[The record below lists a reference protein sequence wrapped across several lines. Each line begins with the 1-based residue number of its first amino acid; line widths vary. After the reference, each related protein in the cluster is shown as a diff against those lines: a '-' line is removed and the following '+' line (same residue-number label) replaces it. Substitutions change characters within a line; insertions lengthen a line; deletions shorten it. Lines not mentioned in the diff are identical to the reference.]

1 MISDQLQLVL
11 GRFWLI
17 WMTLS
22 SDGWFRVIADVF
34 GWMVLDGC
42 GWFWVL
48 ADGYRWIQGGL
59 QRFVVLVAT
68 VKFVALNLKEV
79 DNCEKFL

>member
-1 MISDQLQLVL
+1 MA
-11 GRFWLI
+11 LI
-17 WMTLS
+17 G
-22 SDGWFRVIADVF
+22 DGCFRVIADAF

-48 ADGYRWIQGGL
+48 ADGYRWIQGGF

>member
-1 MISDQLQLVL
+1 MVL
-11 GRFWLI
+11 SG
-17 WMTLS
+17 
-22 SDGWFRVIADVF
+22 DGWCSVIADVF

-48 ADGYRWIQGGL
+48 ADSFGL
-59 QRFVVLVAT
+59 IRVV
-68 VKFVALNLKEV
+68 FRDLNLKEV